1 MSHQTMT
8 KIERSESIE
17 KTTAYITLS
26 VCLVNW
32 FVELTAVCD
41 FTTTHLINLFHQ
53 LTIHE
58 ESFGRL
64 VLLGYDVTTF
74 IPVTYQRNRLLR
86 PSMEV
91 SSRG

>member
-1 MSHQTMT
+1 MN
-8 KIERSESIE
+8 
-17 KTTAYITLS
+17 
-26 VCLVNW
+26 V
-32 FVELTAVCD
+32 F
-41 FTTTHLINLFHQ
+41 
-53 LTIHE
+53 HE

-74 IPVTYQRNRLLR
+74 TPVTYQRSSLLR

>member
-1 MSHQTMT
+1 M
-8 KIERSESIE
+8 IERSNIQNER
-17 KTTAYITLS
+17 TT
-26 VCLVNW
+26 VCCFDWGVDCSTP
-32 FVELTAVCD
+32 VICY
-41 FTTTHLINLFHQ
+41 
-53 LTIHE
+53 E

-74 IPVTYQRNRLLR
+74 TPVTYQRSSLLR

>member
-1 MSHQTMT
+1 MIERRNRNRRKQQHFVYLFDVRT
-8 KIERSESIE
+8 KIQDSGA
-17 KTTAYITLS
+17 KTSLVS
-26 VCLVNW
+26 CL
-32 FVELTAVCD
+32 
-41 FTTTHLINLFHQ
+41 LFLGSLLH
-53 LTIHE
+53 HE

-74 IPVTYQRNRLLR
+74 RPVTYQRNSLLR